1 LPQIDKRMIEAVCD
15 RSLAFFASEK
25 LRGPSEPPY
34 SGRFLIA
41 SHHEAWSEIVNNHD
55 RICIEAARDHGKTFF
70 WDFAFP
76 IWMANK
82 YPGDKGYIFS
92 GSQDQADRILYDI
105 MMEVETNP
113 KLRHLLPAPQARKR
127 WSTKMLQFANGSI
140 IYGRGYGTKVRGGH
154 PRWAVIDDG
163 LNDETAY
170 SERIRQKEID
180 YFFQAI
186 SNMVI
191 PGGKLIVVGTPFHR
205 GDLYAKLEA
214 NAEYFFE
221 RYPALHDDGT
231 PLWPVRYSAET
242 LEQKRREIGSVRFA
256 REFLCRPVS
265 DGSTLF
271 PRMLFEGENIEQP
284 NVRLG
289 MDLAFW
295 KRAGIEFVAV
305 GVDFGLSSSVGADYT
320 VVWIM
325 GTDANG
331 NRWILD
337 IYRER
342 GLSYEEQK
350 NLIKHAGK
358 RYAPDVIFV
367 EANQAQ
373 RIFGEELMRET
384 DLPIRLHHTGES
396 KHSQIS
402 GLPSLRLHLENGK
415 YRLPLGD
422 ERSRELIGAW
432 IEEMQGIT
440 VQNGKTISVA
450 EHDDLPMANWICER
464 AMQFGG
470 FDFSFG
476 EEKGDKEALEDM
488 LREMDDTGD
497 PGHDDYLGDDE
508 FILGTGPDGRGRPPV
523 TNARLVEGHP
533 ADVLRNTDA
542 AGNNPKSV
550 QSMARRG
557 FPFAAPTGGDLGGH
571 GY

>member
-1 LPQIDKRMIEAVCD
+1 MIEAICQ

-25 LRGPSEPPY
+25 LRGPTDAPY
-34 SGRFLIA
+34 NGRFLIA
-41 SHHEAWSEIVNNHD
+41 SHHEDWSKIVNEHD
-55 RICIEAARDHGKTFF
+55 RICINAARDHGKTFF

-76 IWMANK
+76 IWMAHK

-92 GSQDQADRILYDI
+92 ASQDQADRILYDI
-105 MMEVETNP
+105 MTEVETNP
-113 KLRHLLPAPQARKR
+113 KLRHLLPPPQARKR
-127 WSTKMLQFANGSI
+127 WSTKTLQFANGSM
-140 IYGRGYGTKVRGGH
+140 IYARGYGTKVRGGH

-170 SERIRQKEID
+170 SERVRQKEID

-205 GDLYAKLEA
+205 ADLYAKLET
-214 NAEYFFE
+214 NDEYFFQ
-221 RYPALHDDGT
+221 RYPALQDEGEHAGE
-231 PLWPVRYSAET
+231 PLWPARYDMLT
-242 LEQKRREIGSVRFA
+242 LDKKRREIGSVRFA
-256 REFLCRPVS
+256 REFLCKPVS

-271 PRMLFEGENIEQP
+271 PRMLFEAEDVEQP
-284 NVRLG
+284 KVRLG
-289 MDLAFW
+289 MDLEFW
-295 KRAGIEFVAV
+295 KKAGIEFIAV

-342 GLSYEEQK
+342 GLSYEDQK

-367 EANQAQ
+367 ESNQAQ

-402 GLPSLRLHLENGK
+402 GLPSLRLQLENRK
-415 YRLPLGD
+415 YRLPVGD
-422 ERSRELIGAW
+422 DRSRTLIGNW

-440 VQNGKTISVA
+440 VHNGKAISVA

-464 AMQFGG
+464 ALQFGG

-476 EEKGDKEALEDM
+476 EEDGDKEALEDM
-488 LREMDDTGD
+488 LRNMDNTVN
-497 PGHDDYLGDDE
+497 PEHSDYLPEDE
-508 FILGTGPDGRGRPPV
+508 YVLGKEPDGRGHPRIV
-523 TNARLVEGHP
+523 NARLVDGHP
-533 ADVLRNTDA
+533 GDVMRDTA
-542 AGNNPKSV
+542 AQPGT
-550 QSMARRG
+550 ARPEG
-557 FPFAAPTGGDLGGH
+557 TTGGDHFGAPAAGFYTGGR
-571 GY
+571 